1 MLVDTHAH
9 LELPEFDPDR
19 DQVIRRALESDV
31 RYILTMGSD
40 LPSSRQAVELAQG
53 YPPVYAAV
61 GIHPH
66 EAQSANEEVY
76 DLLCE
81 QARQEKVVAWGEVGL
96 DYYHKFAPKEL
107 QQEILRRQ
115 IRLARSMRLPLI
127 IHDREAH
134 QDVLR
139 LLQEEKAGEVG
150 GVFHCFS
157 GDEDFAR
164 QCLEL
169 GFYLSFAG
177 PVTFL
182 NASKVQRVAR
192 FVPCER
198 LLIET
203 DAPFLAPHPLRGQRN
218 EPAWVRHVAEK
229 LAELKGLSF
238 EDIARITTL
247 NSRQLFGLG
256 EEDSRGKLAY
266 PIRSSLYLNLT
277 NRCSNECTFCV
288 RNVTDYVKGHHL
300 RMQREPTV
308 EEIWGAM
315 ASLGGP
321 QAYREVVFCGLG
333 EPFIRL
339 EELKQIARRLKELG
353 VKVRVNTN
361 GQANLIHGRNILPE
375 LAGLVDALSVSL
387 NAECGEK
394 YARLCRSQ
402 FGEEAY
408 EAVKDFIREAKR
420 YIPEVTA
427 TVLGMAETIDIERCR
442 QIAQGLGAAFRV
454 RDYNVVG

>member
-1 MLVDTHAH
+1 MLIDTHAH
-9 LELPEFDPDR
+9 LELSQFDPDR
-19 DQVIRRALESDV
+19 DAVIQRALENGV
-31 RYILTMGSD
+31 RYLLTMGSD
-40 LPSSRQAVELAQG
+40 LPSSRQAVELARC

-66 EAQSANEEVY
+66 EAESAGEEVY
-76 DLLCE
+76 AALAEL
-81 QARQEKVVAWGEVGL
+81 ARQEKVVAWGEVGL
-96 DYYHKFAPKEL
+96 DYHYQFAPRER

-115 IRLARSMRLPLI
+115 IQLARARHLPLV

-134 QDVLR
+134 AD
-139 LLQEEKAGEVG
+139 LLQILREEKAEEVG

-157 GDEDFAR
+157 GDEEVAR

-182 NASKVQRVAR
+182 NAPKVQRVAR

-203 DAPFLAPHPLRGQRN
+203 DAPFLAPHPLRGKRN
-218 EPAWVRHVAEK
+218 EPAYVRYVAEK

-247 NSRQLFGLG
+247 NSFQLFGLG
-256 EEDSRGKLAY
+256 ETGPEGKLAY

-277 NRCSNECTFCV
+277 IRCSNECIFCV
-288 RNVTDYVKGHHL
+288 RNATDYVKGHHL
-300 RMQREPTV
+300 RLQREPTV
-308 EEIWGAM
+308 AEVWKAM
-315 ASLGGP
+315 DSLGGA

-333 EPFIRL
+333 ESLIRL
-339 EELKQIARRLKELG
+339 EELKEIARRVKALG

-375 LAGLVDALSVSL
+375 LAGLVDAVSVSL
-387 NAECGEK
+387 NAECSEK

-402 FGEEAY
+402 FGEAAY
-408 EAVKDFIREAKR
+408 EAVKGFLREARR

-427 TVLGMAETIDIERCR
+427 TVVGMAEAIDIERCR
-442 QIAQGLGAAFRV
+442 QIAQELGVAFRV